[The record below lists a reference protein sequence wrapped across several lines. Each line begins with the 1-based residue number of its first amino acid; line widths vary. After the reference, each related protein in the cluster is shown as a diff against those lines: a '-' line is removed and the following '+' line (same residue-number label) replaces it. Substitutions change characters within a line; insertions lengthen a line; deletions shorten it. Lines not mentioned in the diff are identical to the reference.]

1 MKQKKFSPVL
11 KNVGII
17 YRRRSSGAQ
26 NETKKLITW
35 LQDRSIRV
43 FIADSKVSNAKTK
56 ALTSS
61 NLSNL
66 DLIIVLGGD
75 GTYLYA
81 VSLVQEKN
89 IPILGINWGSLG
101 FLTETPAESMYSIL
115 EMALMARL
123 QYQSRCLLKVHVK
136 RKNRKPTSYL
146 ALNDIVFERGPYSR
160 LISLMLYTN
169 DQFVTDSKAD
179 GMIIS
184 TPTGSTAYNLAAGGP
199 IVHPD
204 TKAFI
209 ITPICPHSLTQ
220 RPLVVPESHT
230 ICVKIQKPTQKA
242 NFMVDGQKMETL
254 SPNDEVVIEM
264 AKVRHTLASSPQ
276 YSYYDL
282 LRKKLQFGKRI

>member
-17 YRRRSSGAQ
+17 YRRRSAGAQ
-26 NETKKLITW
+26 KETKKLIAW
-35 LQDRSIRV
+35 LQEKSIKV
-43 FIADSKVSNAKTK
+43 FISDPKLSGSKTSS
-56 ALTSS
+56 LTSS

-66 DLIIVLGGD
+66 DLLIVLGGD

-101 FLTETPAESMYSIL
+101 FLTETPAENMYSIL
-115 EMALMARL
+115 DLALMGRL
-123 QYQSRCLLKVHVK
+123 QYQSRSLLKIMVK
-136 RKNRKPTSYL
+136 RKNKKPTSYL

-160 LISLMLYTN
+160 LISFLLYTN
-169 DQFVTDSKAD
+169 DDFVTDCKAD

-184 TPTGSTAYNLAAGGP
+184 SPTGSTAYNLAAGGP
-199 IVHPD
+199 IIHPD
-204 TKAFI
+204 TKAI
-209 ITPICPHSLTQ
+209 IVTPICPHSLTQ
-220 RPLVVPESHT
+220 RPLVVPDTHS
-230 ICVKIQKPTQKA
+230 ICVKIQSPTQKA

-254 SPNDEVVIEM
+254 SPNDEVVIEI
-264 AKVRHTLASSPQ
+264 AKVKHTLVSSPH
-276 YSYYDL
+276 YNYYDL

>member
-17 YRRRSSGAQ
+17 YRRRSAGAQ
-26 NETKKLITW
+26 KETKKLITW
-35 LQDRSIRV
+35 LQEKSVRV
-43 FIADSKVSNAKTK
+43 FISDTKVSNSKTK
-56 ALTSS
+56 ALTST

-66 DLIIVLGGD
+66 DLLIVLGGD

-101 FLTETPAESMYSIL
+101 FLTETPAESMYTVL
-115 EMALMARL
+115 ELALLGQL
-123 QYQSRCLLKVHVK
+123 QYQSRSLLKIMVK

-160 LISLMLYTN
+160 LISLLLYTN
-169 DQFVTDSKAD
+169 NDYVTESKAD
-179 GMIIS
+179 GMIIAS
-184 TPTGSTAYNLAAGGP
+184 PTGSTAYNLAAGGP
-199 IVHPD
+199 IMHPD
-204 TKAFI
+204 TKALI
-209 ITPICPHSLTQ
+209 VTPICPHSLTQ
-220 RPLVVPESHT
+220 RPLVVPENHK
-230 ICVKIQKPTQKA
+230 ICVKIQAPTQKA

-254 SPNDEVVIEM
+254 SPNDEVIVEV
-264 AKVRHTLASSPQ
+264 AKVRHTLVSSAN
-276 YSYYDL
+276 YSYYEL